1 MLDLTFD
8 EKEQVI
14 ESLKE
19 AIPKM
24 TRRQLE
30 CWILCQLGFTQEE
43 SAIILDLNSKSTVN
57 EHLGNLWDIL
67 DKN

>member
-1 MLDLTFD
+1 LIDLTLE

-19 AIPKM
+19 TIPKM

-30 CWILCQLGFTQEE
+30 CLVLRQFGFTMED
-43 SAIILDLNSKSTVN
+43 SGIILGCTKQNISL
-57 EHLGNLWDIL
+57 HLGNLWDIW

>member
-1 MLDLTFD
+1 MLDLTLE
-8 EKEQVI
+8 EKEQVM

-19 AIPKM
+19 NIPKM
-24 TRRQLE
+24 TKRQLE

-43 SAIILDLNSKSTVN
+43 SGIILGIAQHTVS
-57 EHLGNLWDIL
+57 EHLGKVFGIW